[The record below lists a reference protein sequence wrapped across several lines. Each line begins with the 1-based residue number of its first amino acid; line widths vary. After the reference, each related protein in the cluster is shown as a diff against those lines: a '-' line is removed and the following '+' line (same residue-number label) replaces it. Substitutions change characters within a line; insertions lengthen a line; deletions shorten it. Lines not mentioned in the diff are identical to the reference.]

1 MQTAIKICILSL
13 ERQGLVSVIHF
24 KWLGFTLIYS
34 NRCFFITITLKVSS
48 SLMKSSAVFSRH
60 QIKGRVNEVKK
71 LKIIMIVKWYS
82 GTASLYREIFLIS
95 EKIRP
100 GMLLCYS
107 SREKFTRV
115 PSLHTYIHITSLR
128 CTARLGTSL
137 GTVSRKKKN
146 TEQLTGFRSC
156 VLLRQFTD
164 RTI

>member
-1 MQTAIKICILSL
+1 MI
-13 ERQGLVSVIHF
+13 RIHF
-24 KWLGFTLIYS
+24 DLQQPML
-34 NRCFFITITLKVSS
+34 FITITIKVSS
-48 SLMKSSAVFSRH
+48 SLIKSSVFFSRH

-71 LKIIMIVKWYS
+71 LKIRMIVKWYS
-82 GTASLYREIFLIS
+82 GTASLHCEIFLIS
-95 EKIRP
+95 ENIRP
-100 GMLLCYS
+100 RMLLCYS
-107 SREKFTRV
+107 SWEKFTRV